1 MLAKFWIYREVGK
14 GAELVWL
21 RGDADYNLGRV
32 LTRTHGGQRSKRP
45 VIWPALF

>member
-32 LTRTHGGQRSKRP
+32 VTRSDGDQRSKRQ
-45 VIWPALF
+45 VICPALF